1 MQSPDRS
8 ASLVDEM
15 WLLATGLVE
24 RGREVANK
32 ASRAHLK
39 SARDALLAQVRTDKN
54 MAQLRN
60 IKVYNGG

>member
-24 RGREVANK
+24 RGREGANK
-32 ASRAHLK
+32 ASPAHLK
-39 SARDALLAQVRTDKN
+39 SARDALLAQVRSDKN